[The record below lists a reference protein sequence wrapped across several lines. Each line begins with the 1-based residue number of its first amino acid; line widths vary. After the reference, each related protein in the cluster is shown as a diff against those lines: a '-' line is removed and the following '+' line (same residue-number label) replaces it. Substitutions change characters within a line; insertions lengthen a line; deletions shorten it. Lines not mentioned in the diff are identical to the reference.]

1 MSGSHLPILVIIIPL
16 IAAPLCILFRGKDQ
30 AFGIAMLATWGWF
43 ACACVITA
51 QVLTGGTLSYE
62 LGGWPPPIGIEL
74 RIDALSAFLLLIV
87 SGMYHAQLGLQ
98 VVVEDYVHAEGAK
111 TVTLILIKLGAIFL
125 GVINIFAVLKLTF
138 GS

>member
-1 MSGSHLPILVIIIPL
+1 MEMRSPL
-16 IAAPLCILFRGKDQ
+16 SRVRGLGAAHEGVAPWWAQRLT
-30 AFGIAMLATWGWF
+30 GIALVPLTLWFIWAVSGLLGADLA
-43 ACACVITA
+43 AMTA
-51 QVLTGGTLSYE
+51 WVGTGQNAVLL
-62 LGGWPPPIGIEL
+62 I
-74 RIDALSAFLLLIV
+74 LLIV

>member
-1 MSGSHLPILVIIIPL
+1 MEMRSPL
-16 IAAPLCILFRGKDQ
+16 SRVRGLGAAHGGVAHWWAQRLT
-30 AFGIAMLATWGWF
+30 GIALVPLTLWFIWAVSGLLGADLA
-43 ACACVITA
+43 AMTA
-51 QVLTGGTLSYE
+51 WVGTGQNAVLL
-62 LGGWPPPIGIEL
+62 I
-74 RIDALSAFLLLIV
+74 LLIV

>member
-1 MSGSHLPILVIIIPL
+1 MEMRSPL
-16 IAAPLCILFRGKDQ
+16 SRVRGLGAAHEGVAHWWAQRLT
-30 AFGIAMLATWGWF
+30 GIALVPLTLWFIWAVSGLLGADLA
-43 ACACVITA
+43 AMTA
-51 QVLTGGTLSYE
+51 WVGTGQNAVLL
-62 LGGWPPPIGIEL
+62 I
-74 RIDALSAFLLLIV
+74 LLIV